1 MASQPPTYLIDTL
14 YYNVGAPYSTLV
26 LIPKLPGDT
35 AFCGINIIPLTN
47 SAFVSTPPNKITFNS
62 YRMPSNTEDDFII
75 GQYLQQLAMVE
86 TVSGNMTMTVLTSIP
101 SNPLDMFVATT
112 TYEDPGDFYQTTISG
127 ATFLVLNGS
136 GKYSYA
142 KTVQVTYDNSV
153 TPGVRT
159 MQVYG
164 YP

>member
-75 GQYLQQLAMVE
+75 GQYLQQLALVE
-86 TVSGNMTMTVLTSIP
+86 TVSGNMTMTSLYDDSDRSELSVSGH
-101 SNPLDMFVATT
+101 
-112 TYEDPGDFYQTTISG
+112 TYM
-127 ATFLVLNGS
+127 VLNGS
-136 GKYSYA
+136 GRYANA
-142 KTVQVTYDNSV
+142 KTADFITDNIK
-153 TPGVRT
+153 RT
-159 MQVYG
+159 RTVNVYG
-164 YP
+164 QI

>member
-75 GQYLQQLAMVE
+75 GQYLQQLALVE
-86 TVSGNMTMTVLTSIP
+86 TVSGNMTMTSLYDDSGRSELSVSGH
-101 SNPLDMFVATT
+101 
-112 TYEDPGDFYQTTISG
+112 TYI
-127 ATFLVLNGS
+127 VLNGS
-136 GKYSYA
+136 GRYANA
-142 KTVQVTYDNSV
+142 KTADFITDNIK
-153 TPGVRT
+153 RT
-159 MQVYG
+159 RTVNVYG
-164 YP
+164 QI

>member
-1 MASQPPTYLIDTL
+1 MTAEQVGPTYLIDTL
-14 YYNVGAPYSTLV
+14 YYSLSGTLTVPFLQFLEPDSPYSGV
-26 LIPKLPGDT
+26 SIVR
-35 AFCGINIIPLTN
+35 LTN
-47 SAFVSTPPNKITFNS
+47 AEYQPDLTTKLS
-62 YRMPSNTEDDFII
+62 YLGYRIPTETNTGFEFA
-75 GQYLQQLAMVE
+75 QYNE
-86 TVSGNMTMTVLTSIP
+86 TMTVLTSIP